1 MVVLV
6 ATGVPV
12 RSLELLPGVALPAA
26 RCALERGHGHA
37 MGGGGS
43 QARDTRLKRD
53 SKRQESEERE
63 DSRYELYV
71 YGLIALIYEAH
82 SLLDQGVPFDLHSL
96 RHASRPS
103 GFTV

>member
-12 RSLELLPGVALPAA
+12 RSLERSCLAWRCPLPAA
-26 RCALERGHGHA
+26 RWSGGMAMRWAAGGHR
-37 MGGGGS
+37 
-43 QARDTRLKRD
+43 QETQD
-53 SKRQESEERE
+53 SKETQNVRSEERE

>member
-12 RSLELLPGVALPAA
+12 RSLELLPGVAAA
-26 RCALERGHGHA
+26 RCALGRGHGHA

-43 QARDTRLKRD
+43 QARDTRLKKETQNVR
-53 SKRQESEERE
+53 SEERE

-96 RHASRPS
+96 SHASRPS